1 MDLLV
6 SLETAPLAC
15 TPLSTTPSRPPTG
28 TGKTMV
34 AKRLAQMSGMD
45 YAIMSGGD
53 VGPLGRSAVT
63 ELHRLFE
70 WARTSPRGLLLF
82 IDESDAFLASRSRAG
97 MSEDQRNALNALL
110 FQTGEASQ
118 HCMLVLASN
127 RPGDLDAAVSDR
139 VDEALSFGLPD
150 VAERTRLVSLHL
162 DRYVVRAGEG
172 ARWGPW
178 GLFARAASRIA
189 VAPGVLDP
197 GYHADIARRT
207 EGFSGRELAKLFIAA
222 QGAVYGG
229 GGGAGPLVLDRALL
243 EEVLAWKLREHA
255 AKRSGFGGA
264 DWTAA
269 AASAPAAP
277 PPVAQV
283 FDADFADHAAPPPPA
298 APLPAA
304 AEGLT
309 QAATAKPASHAAAAN
324 VTAPAEA
331 ASESPRATPS
341 AAGYTASGAACTPRA
356 GAGASLQATPL
367 AVPVGGAAAG
377 LTDI

>member
-1 MDLLV
+1 
-6 SLETAPLAC
+6 
-15 TPLSTTPSRPPTG
+15 
-28 TGKTMV
+28 MV

-139 VDEALSFGLPD
+139 VDEAMSFGLPD
-150 VAERTRLVSLHL
+150 VEERTRLVSLHL

-178 GLFARAASRIA
+178 GLFARTTSRIA

-197 GYHADIARRT
+197 AYHADIARRT
-207 EGFSGRELAKLFIAA
+207 EGFSGREVAKLFIAA

-243 EEVLAWKLREHA
+243 EETLSWKLREHT
-255 AKRSGFGGA
+255 AKRSGFGGV

-269 AASAPAAP
+269 AAPAPASPA
-277 PPVAQV
+277 PVAQV
-283 FDADFADHAAPPPPA
+283 LDADFADHAVPLPPA
-298 APLPAA
+298 AQTAAGGTVSAPQPAA
-304 AEGLT
+304 AEGAT
-309 QAATAKPASHAAAAN
+309 KTAAAKKPASLAAAAN

-331 ASESPRATPS
+331 VFESPRVIPSTAVHATAP
-341 AAGYTASGAACTPRA
+341 ASENPRA
-356 GAGASLQATPL
+356 GASASPQAAPL